1 MSKDIT
7 IVNYLKLI
15 LISILFVIIIF
26 LYLNNESNKAILG
39 IIFDSFW
46 INWLVVFYIFLIQKI
61 NNVSFSNHFYKIR
74 KHEYSGFFY
83 QKIGVKLFK
92 KILVKNPLP
101 LSTAKLSL
109 KNKSIESIRKLEN
122 QMRVAETIHFISFVI
137 SIFVM
142 LFFGLLR
149 DLRFI
154 YFMIIFNIIINLYP
168 FFVQRYNRNRI
179 NKRLDLVN
187 K

>member
-1 MSKDIT
+1 MNFI
-7 IVNYLKLI
+7 KLI
-15 LISILFVIIIF
+15 LIFIVFITILI
-26 LYLNNESNKAILG
+26 LYLNNDANKTILG

-46 INWLVVFYIFLIQKI
+46 INWLIVLYVFLTHKISKISFPNRFYQIQ
-61 NNVSFSNHFYKIR
+61 
-74 KHEYSGFFY
+74 KHEYSGLFY

-122 QMRVAETIHFISFVI
+122 QMRVAETVHFISFVI
-137 SIFVM
+137 SILVM
-142 LFFGLLR
+142 LLFVFLR

-154 YFMIIFNIIINLYP
+154 YFMIFFNLIINLYP

-179 NKRLDLVN
+179 NNFLLKH
-187 K
+187 